1 MIWHIACL
9 NPVLNVSI
17 DDFPFYVGRNAGPT
31 PNCAIID
38 DPIISQQ
45 QFLLERRLS
54 GIWYVNKSETN
65 PAALDGEI
73 VNHRKLSLDR
83 VHILEIGDIVMG
95 IGANEEKIVYDTVA
109 KCTQELYFV
118 AHDGKEIGPLTG
130 EQLIEG
136 CEKGYFQ
143 PTTAVRSTYHPEEF
157 CPISDI
163 VDFTQPSTSAQE
175 AKIPK
180 VRVVT
185 SEEVLPELGES
196 FKCPY
201 CRTVSNLAD
210 VLSVSVSPGLLG
222 DPVLGDG
229 EQSRFLPTQ
238 FNGNGLALDRDGGV
252 CTEIACPR
260 CHMSLPRTLLETPQS
275 VMSVIGAAGAGK
287 SVFLASCVWNC
298 RQQLLRR
305 FKLSFTDLA
314 PAWNAW
320 IRAYE
325 ERLFFQQDNQSLQQ
339 IEKTDLQGS
348 NVSRSIL
355 LDGDNVLVPMPCF
368 FKIMRRNVAD
378 DLRSFVLYDCAGE
391 HFRPGADVHSSLV
404 TLNMLGADVLFFL
417 FDPSADP
424 RFLPFLDRGKGTA
437 GNYAQMQ
444 DVLLSE
450 VAAKIAKY
458 HGNNA
463 ERKLRRPLLFGIS
476 KCDLLRKHLPLDVE
490 PYKKTDEGGF
500 ALDVAE
506 LRRISDATE
515 HFLEDL
521 VPEVTATV
529 HDISEDVWFLPV
541 SALGHN
547 PMREGVRPCDIKPI
561 WVELPVVFTLAKQGL
576 VPTVNGNI

>member
-1 MIWHIACL
+1 MMWHIVCL
-9 NPVLNVSI
+9 NPELKVSVNE
-17 DDFPFYVGRNAGPT
+17 FPFHVGRVAGPT
-31 PNCAIID
+31 SNCAIIE
-38 DPIISQQ
+38 DPVISQR

-54 GIWYVNKSETN
+54 GIWYVNQSETN
-65 PAALDGEI
+65 PASIDGQI
-73 VNHRKLSLDR
+73 VNQQKLTPDSAHVLQ
-83 VHILEIGDIVMG
+83 IGDIVIA
-95 IGANEEKIVYDTVA
+95 IGTNDTAVYEAAVA
-109 KCTQELYFV
+109 HSQELFYV
-118 AHDGKEIGPLTG
+118 THDEREIGPLTS
-130 EQLIEG
+130 EQLVEG

-143 PTTAVRSTYHPEEF
+143 PTTTVRSTYQPGSQF
-157 CPISDI
+157 QMSDFI
-163 VDFTQPSTSAQE
+163 DFTQDAQRPPE
-175 AKIPK
+175 PASPHE
-180 VRVVT
+180 RVVT
-185 SEEVLPELGES
+185 SEEILPELGES

-238 FNGNGLALDRDGGV
+238 FNGNGLALDREGGV

-260 CHMSLPRTLLETPQS
+260 CHMSLPRALLETPQS

-305 FKLSFTDLA
+305 FKLFFTDLA

-325 ERLFFQQDNQSLQQ
+325 ERLFFQQDNHALQQ

-368 FKIMRRNVAD
+368 FKVAQKKSTEE
-378 DLRSFVLYDCAGE
+378 LRSFVLYDCAGE

-424 RFLPFLDRGKGTA
+424 RFHPFLDLGTGTA

-458 HGNNA
+458 YGNNA
-463 ERKLRRPLLFGIS
+463 ERKLHRPLLFGIS
-476 KCDLLRKHLPLDVE
+476 KCDLLRKHLPLDAE
-490 PYKKTDEGGF
+490 PYKETEGGGF
-500 ALDVAE
+500 ALDVAA
-506 LRRISDATE
+506 LHKISDSTE
-515 HFLEDL
+515 RFLEDIA
-521 VPEVTATV
+521 PEVTATA

-547 PMREGVRPCDIKPI
+547 PMREGVRPCDINPI